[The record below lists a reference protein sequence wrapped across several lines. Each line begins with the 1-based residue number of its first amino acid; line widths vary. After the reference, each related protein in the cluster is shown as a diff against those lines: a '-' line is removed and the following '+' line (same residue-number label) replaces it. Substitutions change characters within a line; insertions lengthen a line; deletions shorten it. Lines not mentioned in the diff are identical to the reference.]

1 MVKTADKNV
10 GEVFMGYGVGEV
22 AKAGAGKIYQ
32 LDVVSNNLA
41 NATTPGFKVEG
52 YYPGLIKDD
61 TNPVAGTMT
70 NLSYTR
76 VDYSQGMTQITGNAL
91 DVAIQGD
98 GFFTVQTKDGL
109 AYTRKGNFTMN
120 KSKQLVTQS
129 GEFVLGDKGPIT
141 ISGGNVEIDSAGR
154 VVADGAEAGKLSIAR
169 FDNMQAL
176 TREKEGLFTD
186 PGAAKVKKM
195 DNPELKPRHLEMSN
209 ANVIK
214 EMVDMIDI
222 QRSFESYQ
230 KVIQTIADLDKLSVS
245 RVGRLA

>member
-1 MVKTADKNV
+1 
-10 GEVFMGYGVGEV
+10 MGYGISEV

-41 NATTPGFKVEG
+41 NTATPGFKVEH
-52 YYPGLIKDD
+52 YYPGLISDD
-61 TNPVAGTMT
+61 THTGEGSTP
-70 NLSYTR
+70 NLSYAR
-76 VDYSQGMTQITGNAL
+76 VDYSQGMMQITGNAL

-98 GFFTVQTKDGL
+98 GFFTVQAGQGT
-109 AYTRKGNFTMN
+109 AYTRKGNFTIN
-120 KSKQLVTQS
+120 KNNQLVTQS

-141 ISGGNVEIDSAGR
+141 VGGGSIEIDSVGN
-154 VVADGAEAGKLSIAR
+154 VKVNGVGSGKLQIVR
-169 FDNMQAL
+169 FENPQAL
-176 TREKEGLFTD
+176 TRTKDGMFND

-195 DNPELKPRHLEMSN
+195 DNPEIKPLHIEMSN

-230 KVIQTIADLDKLSVS
+230 KAIQTIADLDKLAIS
-245 RVGRLA
+245 RVGKL

>member
-1 MVKTADKNV
+1 MS
-10 GEVFMGYGVGEV
+10 YGVGEV
-22 AKAGAGKIYQ
+22 AKAGADKIYQ

-41 NATTPGFKVEG
+41 NTATPGFKVEH

-61 TNPVAGTMT
+61 TNTEEGSTP

-76 VDYSQGMTQITGNAL
+76 VDYSQGIMQITGNAL
-91 DVAIQGD
+91 DVAIRGD
-98 GFFTVQTKDGL
+98 GFFTVQTKEGL
-109 AYTRKGNFTMN
+109 AYTRKGNFTIN
-120 KSKQLVTQS
+120 KNNKLVTQS

-141 ISGGNVEIDSAGR
+141 VGGGNIEIDNAGR
-154 VVADGAEAGKLSIAR
+154 VAVNGAEVGNLKIVK

-176 TREKEGLFTD
+176 TRAKDGLFTD
-186 PGAAKVKKM
+186 SGAAKVKKM
-195 DNPELKPRHLEMSN
+195 DNPEIRPLHLEMSN

-230 KVIQTIADLDKLSVS
+230 KAIQTIADLDKLAIS
-245 RVGRLA
+245 RVGKLA

>member
-1 MVKTADKNV
+1 MS
-10 GEVFMGYGVGEV
+10 YGVGEV
-22 AKAGAGKIYQ
+22 AKAGADKIYQ

-41 NATTPGFKVEG
+41 NTATPGFKVEH
-52 YYPGLIKDD
+52 YYPGLIRDD
-61 TNPVAGTMT
+61 ANTGEGSTP

-76 VDYSQGMTQITGNAL
+76 VDYSQGITQITGNAL

-98 GFFTVQTKDGL
+98 GFFTVQTKEGL
-109 AYTRKGNFTMN
+109 AYTRKGNFTIN
-120 KSKQLVTQS
+120 KNNQLVTQS
-129 GEFVLGDKGPIT
+129 GEFVLGDRGPIT
-141 ISGGNVEIDSAGR
+141 VTGKDINIDSVGNIK
-154 VVADGAEAGKLSIAR
+154 VSGVDSGKLQIVR
-169 FDNMQAL
+169 FENPQAL
-176 TREKEGLFTD
+176 TRIKDGLFTD

-195 DNPELKPRHLEMSN
+195 DKPEIKPRHLEMSN

-230 KVIQTIADLDKLSVS
+230 KVIQTIADLDKLSIS